1 MVDLI
6 QKKYAERIT
15 LASSSRASAHVA
27 GRGKESSDIANAYTG
42 TFDSTTCFVN
52 VATRPNVHG
61 RPSYVATPF
70 VMIDQGIQP
79 FAAASGITVNEGS
92 FTTEDELMAK
102 VKAGHPGEYNFFMSA
117 SEFACLRFL
126 RLGQG
131 MELETHDAPCR
142 ERVREKFDS
151 ICGNERE
158 TASAVTLELMAN
170 GEPAASTLDKVR
182 LA

>member
-42 TFDSTTCFVN
+42 TFDSTTCFIN

-79 FAAASGITVNEGS
+79 FAAASDQVEILGE
-92 FTTEDELMAK
+92 TEAEA
-102 VKAGHPGEYNFFMSA
+102 VERAA
-117 SEFACLRFL
+117 IFL
-126 RLGQG
+126 EHR
-131 MELETHDAPCR
+131 
-142 ERVREKFDS
+142 
-151 ICGNERE
+151 
-158 TASAVTLELMAN
+158 
-170 GEPAASTLDKVR
+170 
-182 LA
+182 